1 MIELNNKEDVTIYEL
16 PNEEDYGEK
25 VNYELYELSNNES
38 YILSNEKV
46 DYKLPIEEV
55 DDKISNDCEM
65 SNEIQKE
72 PFNKESFE
80 ELFDNNEYFSEDE
93 LSDDY
98 EEFNFNIKDGLCSD
112 NDDDNEVQS
121 KEISDKIVDK
131 ALNSEQ
137 MPHTDGEFAPYFKNV
152 TEALMFCWI
161 QKHNIST
168 RAYDELVDIINH
180 PKFKSEDVV
189 TNFASTPDQITQNII
204 WHSLNNPSLFG
215 QMYFGPGKIVE
226 KNIEL
231 WHGDLLW
238 KESPRFGCAFTQ
250 INGKIYNC
258 GDFVVYKET
267 VSKIGRILAIVE
279 MHGELKIIMQRV
291 LRFDELPKN
300 LQRCPVYRLQDTRQI
315 CSMSVVDTS
324 STVHFVHCCHDDEC
338 NSGEH
343 DFGNNLYMRNIYF
356 FKAI

>member
-65 SNEIQKE
+65 SNEIQSNSEMLNNGFFEEEELFEEE

-112 NDDDNEVQS
+112 NDDDSEVQS

-161 QKHNIST
+161 QKHNICKEIFNDFLPSFS
-168 RAYDELVDIINH
+168 LLINFCFIIIY
-180 PKFKSEDVV
+180 
-189 TNFASTPDQITQNII
+189 TNSY
-204 WHSLNNPSLFG
+204 PSL
-215 QMYFGPGKIVE
+215 
-226 KNIEL
+226 
-231 WHGDLLW
+231 
-238 KESPRFGCAFTQ
+238 
-250 INGKIYNC
+250 
-258 GDFVVYKET
+258 
-267 VSKIGRILAIVE
+267 
-279 MHGELKIIMQRV
+279 
-291 LRFDELPKN
+291 
-300 LQRCPVYRLQDTRQI
+300 
-315 CSMSVVDTS
+315 
-324 STVHFVHCCHDDEC
+324 
-338 NSGEH
+338 
-343 DFGNNLYMRNIYF
+343 
-356 FKAI
+356 

>member
-1 MIELNNKEDVTIYEL
+1 MDFFFEEELF
-16 PNEEDYGEK
+16 EE
-25 VNYELYELSNNES
+25 
-38 YILSNEKV
+38 
-46 DYKLPIEEV
+46 
-55 DDKISNDCEM
+55 
-65 SNEIQKE
+65 E

-80 ELFDNNEYFSEDE
+80 ELFDNNEYFSKDE

-98 EEFNFNIKDGLCSD
+98 EEFNFNIIDRLCSD
-112 NDDDNEVQS
+112 NDDYNEVQS

-131 ALNSEQ
+131 ALN
-137 MPHTDGEFAPYFKNV
+137 T
-152 TEALMFCWI
+152 
-161 QKHNIST
+161 T

-180 PKFKSEDVV
+180 PKFK
-189 TNFASTPDQITQNII
+189 NII

-231 WHGDLLW
+231 WHGDLW

-279 MHGELKIIMQRV
+279 MHGELKIIIQRI
-291 LRFDELPKN
+291 LRMSG
-300 LQRCPVYRLQDTRQI
+300 LQASRYVTDMFYER
-315 CSMSVVDTS
+315 S
-324 STVHFVHCCHDDEC
+324 
-338 NSGEH
+338 
-343 DFGNNLYMRNIYF
+343 
-356 FKAI
+356 

>member
-1 MIELNNKEDVTIYEL
+1 MFRNRFTSYSYRQNYIRRPQSKSTDNKKDTKINEDVTIYEL

-72 PFNKESFE
+72 LFEEEPFNKESFE
-80 ELFDNNEYFSEDE
+80 ELFDNNEYF
-93 LSDDY
+93 
-98 EEFNFNIKDGLCSD
+98 
-112 NDDDNEVQS
+112 
-121 KEISDKIVDK
+121 
-131 ALNSEQ
+131 
-137 MPHTDGEFAPYFKNV
+137 
-152 TEALMFCWI
+152 
-161 QKHNIST
+161 
-168 RAYDELVDIINH
+168 
-180 PKFKSEDVV
+180 
-189 TNFASTPDQITQNII
+189 
-204 WHSLNNPSLFG
+204 
-215 QMYFGPGKIVE
+215 
-226 KNIEL
+226 
-231 WHGDLLW
+231 
-238 KESPRFGCAFTQ
+238 
-250 INGKIYNC
+250 KIYNC

-279 MHGELKIIMQRV
+279 MHGELKIIIQRV

-300 LQRCPVYRLQDTRQI
+300 LQSNDRRKRSHIEVWLQDTRQI

>member
-189 TNFASTPDQITQNII
+189 TNFASTPDQITQ
-204 WHSLNNPSLFG
+204 
-215 QMYFGPGKIVE
+215 
-226 KNIEL
+226 
-231 WHGDLLW
+231 
-238 KESPRFGCAFTQ
+238 
-250 INGKIYNC
+250 KIYNC

-279 MHGELKIIMQRV
+279 MHGELKIIIQRV

-300 LQRCPVYRLQDTRQI
+300 LQSNDRRKRSHIEVWLQDTRQI

>member
-65 SNEIQKE
+65 SNEIQKEELFEEE

-189 TNFASTPDQITQNII
+189 TNFASTPDQITQSSYFKQKNPSTSKEIKDIYYLSITDII

-279 MHGELKIIMQRV
+279 MHGELKIIIQRV
-291 LRFDELPKN
+291 LRMSG
-300 LQRCPVYRLQDTRQI
+300 LQASRYATDMFYER
-315 CSMSVVDTS
+315 S
-324 STVHFVHCCHDDEC
+324 
-338 NSGEH
+338 
-343 DFGNNLYMRNIYF
+343 
-356 FKAI
+356 